1 MNKLT
6 LKTLTVV
13 FLLLLS
19 QSVVYSQK
27 VAVVL
32 SGGGAKGA
40 CHVGLLKALEENDI
54 PIDYIAGTSMGA
66 IVAGLY
72 AAGYSPEEMEALMTS
87 EEFKGWAKGVIDPE
101 YVYYYKKDPNDPSW
115 ISVPI
120 EISPKKFKPK
130 LPTNLVLPYEMDFQ
144 FIRIFADAGAAANYN
159 FDSLFVPFRCVAA
172 DITANQPYIARKGNL
187 ENAIRAS
194 MTFPLYFKPITI
206 DGHLMFDGGIFNNFP
221 VDVVLEDFQPDY
233 VIGSKAA
240 GDYSIPNPDD
250 IISQI
255 EGLVMNKVPYQI
267 PEGVKG
273 IMVAPQLIK
282 VEVND
287 FSQAKSFIDSG
298 YVATTVLM
306 DSIKKNVS
314 RRESKEERRMKR
326 EAFNNRKPDM
336 FIDQVIVTGVKPAQ
350 ADYIRKL
357 IVHHPK
363 QRLFSEMK
371 EDYYRLITDNRFR
384 SVLPR
389 LKFNPQSGYYDLT
402 FEVERATPLE
412 LQFGGIIT
420 SSPNT
425 EGYLQGTYYLLGE
438 NALNISLNGY
448 FGRFYLGGR
457 IGARF
462 DFPFQNPYFLEMDMV
477 SYRYHYFPSGLIFL
491 DDVLSSNVS
500 RYDDNIT
507 GIIGWPITNKGVFKI
522 NGVTGDWET
531 HYYHTNAVKRTDVQ
545 DKTLFRYFKLGAEL
559 DFNTLNQRQYAT
571 AGSRLNARLNFGGGT
586 EYHTPGTTSFS
597 KQKAE
602 FYHSFMDLQFTY
614 DNYFA
619 KSGPF
624 TFGMLSECVFTTL
637 PRFRNYTST
646 MILMPQF
653 SPFPDAKVR
662 FLENLR
668 SQSYLAGGLKI
679 LYSFSNAIH
688 MRVEGYYFQ
697 QFRKIFQNEKQGAYF
712 GPWLSHH
719 GFTMT
724 SAIVAHTFLGP
735 LSLNLNYF
743 GGETSPWSFTVN
755 FGYYLF
761 HKEGLN

>member
-1 MNKLT
+1 MRNLT
-6 LKTLTVV
+6 YKAFMV
-13 FLLLLS
+13 FLLSLFS
-19 QSVVYSQK
+19 FSEVYAQK

-72 AAGYSPEEMEALMTS
+72 AAGYSPEEMEVLMTS
-87 EEFKGWAKGVIDPE
+87 EEFKKWAKGVIDTE
-101 YVYYYKKDPNDPSW
+101 YMYYYKKDPNDPSW
-115 ISVPI
+115 VSVPV

-130 LPTNLVLPYEMDFQ
+130 LPTNLVSPYEMDFQ

-172 DITANQPYIARKGNL
+172 DITANQPYIARSGNL

-221 VDVVLEDFQPDY
+221 VDVVLEDFKPDY
-233 VIGSKAA
+233 IIGSKAA

-250 IISQI
+250 IVSQI

-267 PEGVKG
+267 PEGVNG

-287 FSQAKSFIDSG
+287 FSQAKAFIDSG
-298 YVATTVLM
+298 YVATTALM
-306 DSIKKNVS
+306 DSIRRNIG
-314 RRESKEERRMKR
+314 RRESKEERIMKR
-326 EAFNNRKPDM
+326 QAFNNRKPDM
-336 FIDQVIVTGVKPAQ
+336 FIDQVIVTGVNPAQ

-357 IVHHPK
+357 IVHQPR
-363 QRLFSEMK
+363 QRLFPEMK
-371 EDYYRLITDNRFR
+371 EDYYRLITDSRFR
-384 SVLPR
+384 SVFPR
-389 LKFNPQSGYYDLT
+389 LKFNPESGYYDLT
-402 FEVERATPLE
+402 LEVERATPFE
-412 LQFGGIIT
+412 LQFGGVIT

-457 IGARF
+457 LRARF
-462 DFPFQNPYFLEMDMV
+462 DFPIKNPYFIEMDLV
-477 SYRYHYFPSGLIFL
+477 SSRYHYFPSGLIFL
-491 DDVLSSNVS
+491 DDVLSSNLS
-500 RYDDNIT
+500 RYDYNVT
-507 GIIGWPITNKGVFKI
+507 GIIGWPVTNKGVFKI
-522 NGVTGDWET
+522 NGILGDWET
-531 HYYHTNAVKRTDVQ
+531 RYYHTNAVKRTDVQ
-545 DKTLFRYFKLGAEL
+545 DKTSLEYFKLGAEL

-571 AGSRLNARLNFGGGT
+571 AGSRLDACLNFGGGT
-586 EYHTPGTTSFS
+586 EYHTPGTTSFA

-602 FYHSFMDLQFTY
+602 FYHSFMDVKFTY

-624 TFGMLSECVFTTL
+624 TFGMLSEFVFTTL

-653 SPFPDAKVR
+653 SPFPDANVR

-679 LYSFSNAIH
+679 LYSFSDAIH
-688 MRVEGYYFQ
+688 LRIEGYYFQ
-697 QFRKIFQNEKQGAYF
+697 QFRKIFQNSKQGSYF
-712 GPWLSHH
+712 CPWLIHH
-719 GFTMT
+719 TYTTT
-724 SAIVAHTFLGP
+724 SALVAHTFLGP
-735 LSLNLNYF
+735 FSLNLNYF

-761 HKEGLN
+761 HKKGLN

>member
-130 LPTNLVLPYEMDFQ
+130 LPTNLVSPYEMDFQ

-250 IISQI
+250 IVSQI

-389 LKFNPQSGYYDLT
+389 
-402 FEVERATPLE
+402 
-412 LQFGGIIT
+412 
-420 SSPNT
+420 
-425 EGYLQGTYYLLGE
+425 
-438 NALNISLNGY
+438 SL
-448 FGRFYLGGR
+448 
-457 IGARF
+457 
-462 DFPFQNPYFLEMDMV
+462 V
-477 SYRYHYFPSGLIFL
+477 STKN
-491 DDVLSSNVS
+491 LS
-500 RYDDNIT
+500 
-507 GIIGWPITNKGVFKI
+507 
-522 NGVTGDWET
+522 
-531 HYYHTNAVKRTDVQ
+531 
-545 DKTLFRYFKLGAEL
+545 
-559 DFNTLNQRQYAT
+559 
-571 AGSRLNARLNFGGGT
+571 
-586 EYHTPGTTSFS
+586 
-597 KQKAE
+597 
-602 FYHSFMDLQFTY
+602 
-614 DNYFA
+614 
-619 KSGPF
+619 
-624 TFGMLSECVFTTL
+624 
-637 PRFRNYTST
+637 
-646 MILMPQF
+646 
-653 SPFPDAKVR
+653 
-662 FLENLR
+662 
-668 SQSYLAGGLKI
+668 
-679 LYSFSNAIH
+679 
-688 MRVEGYYFQ
+688 
-697 QFRKIFQNEKQGAYF
+697 
-712 GPWLSHH
+712 
-719 GFTMT
+719 
-724 SAIVAHTFLGP
+724 
-735 LSLNLNYF
+735 
-743 GGETSPWSFTVN
+743 
-755 FGYYLF
+755 
-761 HKEGLN
+761 